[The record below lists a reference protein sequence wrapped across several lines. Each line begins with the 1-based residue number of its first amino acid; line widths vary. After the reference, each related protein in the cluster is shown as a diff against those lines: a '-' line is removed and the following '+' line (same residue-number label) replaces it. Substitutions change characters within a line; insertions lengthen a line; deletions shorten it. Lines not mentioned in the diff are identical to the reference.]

1 MIDDTRFQQEL
12 KSYKEGFAE
21 WFNGKGKNSGEKY
34 KWQAVKWFHK
44 YWDIEAADFAGMLK
58 ESLAKTDNLLASQ
71 NNFARGMICG
81 FANLHPEKVREMFR
95 DLFDESRDVVERIEA
110 FKEQCKDLLKKDP
123 NHVKNHYQDEHAIS
137 VYLWLRYPEKY
148 YIYKISVL
156 KAAAEALGGQYSFK
170 DGEYEDNL
178 RNFYAFSDEICGE
191 LQKDKEIRT
200 LLNGQLTD
208 DCDSDRGLK
217 TLTSDYFYYI
227 RSSLKP
233 GKKLPVTDES
243 EDGTEGNNISYS
255 KEDFLKEVF
264 MDAEYYDSLV
274 DLLERKKNIIL
285 QGPPGV
291 GKTFAAKRLAYSLLG
306 EKAEEQVEQV
316 QFHES
321 YSYEDFV
328 IGYKPTKDGF
338 RLQQGVF
345 YRFCKR
351 AENHPD
357 RKYFF
362 LIDEINRGKLGKIFG
377 ELLSTIENGYRGQK
391 VRLAYADEDGS
402 PLYFS
407 VPENVYIIGMMNTAD
422 RSLALIDY
430 ALRRRFSFFTM
441 KPGFKTDGFREKQK
455 AMGNA
460 DFDTLVTAVE
470 QVNKKIRED
479 KTLGEGFEIGHSYLC
494 VDQWKKENCTEAW
507 MKSVVEYEIIPLLT
521 EYWFDNDDNLKECI
535 KLLPGEVS

>member
-1 MIDDTRFQQEL
+1 MFDETRFQQEL
-12 KSYKEGFAE
+12 KCYKEGFAK
-21 WFNGKGKNSGEKY
+21 WFSGKGGEKY
-34 KWQAVKWFHK
+34 KWQAVKWFQDH
-44 YWDIEAADFAGMLK
+44 WDIEAADFAGMLK
-58 ESLAKTDNLLASQ
+58 ESLAKTDNLLAFQ

-95 DLFDESRDVVERIEA
+95 ALFDESRAVVERIEA
-110 FKEQCKDLLKKDP
+110 FKGQSKELLKKDP

-156 KAAAEALGGQYSFK
+156 KVAAKALGCQYSFK

-178 RNFYAFSDEICGE
+178 HNFYAFSDEICGE

-200 LLNGQLTD
+200 LLDGQLTD
-208 DCDSDRGLK
+208 DCDPDRGLK
-217 TLTSDYFYYI
+217 TLTSDFFYYI
-227 RSSLKP
+227 RSSLKS
-233 GKKLPVTDES
+233 GKKIPVTDES
-243 EDGTEGNNISYS
+243 GDGTEENNISYS

-264 MDAEYYDSLV
+264 MKEEDYDSLV

-306 EKAEEQVEQV
+306 EKVEDQVEQV

-321 YSYEDFV
+321 YSYEDIV
-328 IGYKPTKDGF
+328 IGYKPAKDGF
-338 RLQQGVF
+338 HLQQGVF
-345 YRFCKR
+345 YRFCKK
-351 AENHPD
+351 AENHRD
-357 RKYFF
+357 KKYFF

-441 KPGFKTDGFREKQK
+441 KPGFNTDGFQEKQD

-460 DFDTLVTAVE
+460 TFDKLVGAIGKLNEEV
-470 QVNKKIRED
+470 KGD

-494 VDQWKKENCTEAW
+494 VDRWEKENCTDAW
-507 MKSVVEYEIIPLLT
+507 MKSVVEYEIIPLLS
-521 EYWFDNDDNLKECI
+521 EYWFDNEDQLKKWKGILEQV
-535 KLLPGEVS
+535 VS

>member
-1 MIDDTRFQQEL
+1 MIDEIRFQQEL
-12 KSYKEGFAE
+12 KSYKDNFAE
-21 WFNGKGKNSGEKY
+21 WFKGQGKNSGEKY
-34 KWQAVKWFHK
+34 KWQAVKWFQNH
-44 YWDIEAADFAGMLK
+44 WDIEAADFAGMLK

-110 FKEQCKDLLKKDP
+110 FKEQCKELLKKDP
-123 NHVKNHYQDEHAIS
+123 NHAKNHYQDEHAIS

-156 KAAAEALGGQYSFK
+156 KAAAKALGGQYSFK

-178 RNFYAFSDEICGE
+178 HNFYAFSDEICGE

-200 LLNGQLTD
+200 LLDGQLTD
-208 DCDSDRGLK
+208 DCDPDRGLK
-217 TLTSDYFYYI
+217 TLTSDFFYYI

-233 GKKLPVTDES
+233 GKKAPVTDES
-243 EDGTEGNNISYS
+243 GDGTEGDHISYS

-264 MDAEYYDSLV
+264 MKEEDYDSLV
-274 DLLERKKNIIL
+274 NLLERKKNIIL

-306 EKAEEQVEQV
+306 EKVEDQVEQV

-328 IGYKPTKDGF
+328 IGYKPAKDGF
-338 RLQQGVF
+338 RLQPGVF

-357 RKYFF
+357 KKYFF
-362 LIDEINRGKLGKIFG
+362 LIDEINRGKLGKVFG

-441 KPGFKTDGFREKQK
+441 KPGFDSRGFDKRRQD
-455 AMGNA
+455 MGNVT
-460 DFDTLVTAVE
+460 FDKLVKSVE
-470 QVNKKIRED
+470 ELNEKIKGD

-494 VDQWKKENCTEAW
+494 VDRWKKENCTNAW
-507 MKSVVEYEIIPLLT
+507 MKSVVEYEIIPLLS
-521 EYWFDNDDNLKECI
+521 EYWFDNESMLEEWKGKLKQV
-535 KLLPGEVS
+535 VS

>member
-1 MIDDTRFQQEL
+1 MIDETRFQQEL

-21 WFNGKGKNSGEKY
+21 WFTGKGKNSGEKY
-34 KWQAVKWFHK
+34 KWQAVKCFQDHWN
-44 YWDIEAADFAGMLK
+44 IEAADFAGMLK

-110 FKEQCKDLLKKDP
+110 FKEQCKELLKKDP

-156 KAAAEALGGQYSFK
+156 KAASKILKSSYSFK
-170 DGEYEDNL
+170 DGDYENDL

-200 LLNGQLTD
+200 LLDGQRTD
-208 DCDSDRGLK
+208 DCDPDRGLK
-217 TLTSDYFYYI
+217 TLTSDFFYYI

-233 GKKLPVTDES
+233 GKKPPVTDES

-264 MDAEYYDSLV
+264 MDAKDYDSLV
-274 DLLERKKNIIL
+274 NLLERKKNIIL

-306 EKAEEQVEQV
+306 EKVEDQVEQV

-328 IGYKPTKDGF
+328 IGYKPAKDGF
-338 RLQQGVF
+338 RLQPGVF

-357 RKYFF
+357 KKYFF

-441 KPGFKTDGFREKQK
+441 KPGF
-455 AMGNA
+455 
-460 DFDTLVTAVE
+460 DTEEFKNRWKSMENQTYDRLVE
-470 QVNKKIRED
+470 GIRNLNKDIRED

-494 VDQWKKENCTEAW
+494 VDRWEKENCTDAW
-507 MKSVVEYEIIPLLT
+507 MKSVVEYEIIPLLS
-521 EYWFDNDDNLKECI
+521 EYWFDNDDQLKKWKGILEQV
-535 KLLPGEVS
+535 VS